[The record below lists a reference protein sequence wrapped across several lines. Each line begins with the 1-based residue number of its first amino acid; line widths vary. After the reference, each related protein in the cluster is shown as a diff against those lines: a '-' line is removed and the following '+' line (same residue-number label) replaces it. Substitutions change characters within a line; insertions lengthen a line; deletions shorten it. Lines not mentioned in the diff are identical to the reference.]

1 MISIRDLSFSY
12 RSRPLFS
19 QLDFSLSSGGICGL
33 LGKNGAGKTS
43 LLKLISGLLFPQ
55 RGTIEINPA
64 EMPSNRSA
72 GFLQNLFFIP
82 EEFELPPVSPE
93 KYMGL
98 FAPFYPRFDPPKY
111 RSYLESFELDA
122 RANLKECSFGQR
134 KKCLIAFGLAAN
146 CHLTLLDEP
155 TNGLDIPSKSQLR
168 RTLASVLTEDRL
180 FIIATHQVRDLETL
194 IDPVVILDRGNII
207 FNHSLEEISRHLRVA
222 RVGSLPKSGDV
233 LYSEKRLD
241 GFKAVLENSGGAE
254 SFLDLETLFNTVIG
268 NQEKVRAIFE
278 KGKIHAS

>member
-1 MISIRDLSFSY
+1 MISIQDLSFSY
-12 RSRPLFS
+12 RSKRLFS

-55 RGTIEINPA
+55 KGTVEIA
-64 EMPSNRSA
+64 TETPSNRSV
-72 GFLQNLFFIP
+72 GFLQDLFFIP
-82 EEFELPPVSPE
+82 EEFKLPPVSPQ
-93 KYMGL
+93 KYMRL
-98 FAPFYPRFDPPKY
+98 FAPFYPRFDPEKY
-111 RSYLESFELDA
+111 LSYLENLEIDA
-122 RANLKECSFGQR
+122 QKNLKACSFGQR
-134 KKCLIAFGLAAN
+134 KKCLIAFGLSAN

-168 RTLASVLTEDRL
+168 RILAAVLTEGRL

-194 IDPVVILDRGNII
+194 IDPVVILDNGNII
-207 FNHSLEEISRHLRVA
+207 FNHSIEEISRHLRVA
-222 RVGSLPKSGDV
+222 TMGSLPESGDV

-241 GFKAVLENSGGAE
+241 GFKAVLENSGGDE
-254 SFLDLETLFNTVIG
+254 SFLDLETLFNTVVN
-268 NQEKVRAIFE
+268 NQEKVRTIFE